1 MALPL
6 LCLFG
11 CGPAPVLPSLI
22 YSDPLDIG
30 GAYLN
35 DGLYRTSITGKN
47 VVEGNKQSSGQSLGV
62 AIPTWHV
69 LDDFSV
75 KVAIGSFEDDP
86 IIVEGIGEINADNC
100 RDYRFFIQGHA
111 HISALNNSRPGPLVG
126 QVEIDLQPLFDGSG
140 YFLSSAYMADGVH
153 RKIFET
159 EFLLPIDYETLI
171 DDSFERASGLDISLC
186 CYDEDIRYP
195 VDCFGLIGLR
205 TRFSEEGIR
214 FVDGAVVSDVLPNP
228 DHSPY
233 LVIPGAKERLAQP
246 ASDSIL
252 LSINKDGLIRNSLDA
267 DIAVAM
273 AKRVEEND
281 SVTLNLS
288 LPRSDYVEYDR
299 VFNDDKTHVG
309 EVIRYRYRVSA
320 NESQLADYP
329 VDDFLD
335 CYSRDN
341 VLDANL
347 QPNRAYRKSDAIEI
361 SVGDLKEEGEIA
373 IAVDYEAHYDLN
385 STVIEREDGDMAV
398 VRKDWFFSDYE
409 PNWSKPEVRPIQ
421 GVGLTIHYEKKDGYC
436 YFSYSGDFD
445 EEEGNNAHW
454 FVDPDLPLY

>member
-6 LCLFG
+6 LWSIRLRAGAGFAFPHLFR
-11 CGPAPVLPSLI
+11 SF
-22 YSDPLDIG
+22 DIG

-35 DGLYRTSITGKN
+35 DGLHRTSITGKN

-100 RDYRFFIQGHA
+100 RDYRFFIEGHA

-140 YFLSSAYMADGVH
+140 YFLSSAYMADGGH

-159 EFLLPIDYETLI
+159 EFFLPIDYETLI
-171 DDSFERASGLDISLC
+171 DDSFERASWLDISLC
-186 CYDEDIRYP
+186 CYDGDIRYP

-233 LVIPGAKERLAQP
+233 LVIPGAKERLTQP

-273 AKRVEEND
+273 VKRVEEND
-281 SVTLNLS
+281 SVTLIYPCREAITSNAIGSSMMIKPMSARLS
-288 LPRSDYVEYDR
+288 V
-299 VFNDDKTHVG
+299 
-309 EVIRYRYRVSA
+309 
-320 NESQLADYP
+320 
-329 VDDFLD
+329 
-335 CYSRDN
+335 
-341 VLDANL
+341 
-347 QPNRAYRKSDAIEI
+347 
-361 SVGDLKEEGEIA
+361 IA
-373 IAVDYEAHYDLN
+373 IGFL
-385 STVIEREDGDMAV
+385 
-398 VRKDWFFSDYE
+398 
-409 PNWSKPEVRPIQ
+409 
-421 GVGLTIHYEKKDGYC
+421 LTKA
-436 YFSYSGDFD
+436 
-445 EEEGNNAHW
+445 N
-454 FVDPDLPLY
+454 